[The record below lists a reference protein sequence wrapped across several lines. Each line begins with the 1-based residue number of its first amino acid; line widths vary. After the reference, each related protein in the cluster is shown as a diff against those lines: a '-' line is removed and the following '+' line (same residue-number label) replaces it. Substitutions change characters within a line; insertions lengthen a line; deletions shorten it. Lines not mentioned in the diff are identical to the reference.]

1 MTVHHTQFS
10 DLLQTYL
17 NENPETGYLTFEVY
31 QESPI
36 QGRLPI
42 PNSKITI
49 SKYLG
54 DGFYYSQIITT
65 NQDGETDPIP
75 LPTVSRELSLIP
87 GNARVYATYN
97 ASVEAPG
104 FFRNDIY
111 DIQIFDGITAIQ
123 RVNLQPITPDRMAQT
138 NLRNY
143 LGKRW

>member
-42 PNSKITI
+42 PNAKITI